1 MPLSIGDMRLALATI
16 EAGTTSSP
24 PIRKAFQYAPTLPTP
39 LPCFVN
45 FIDHG
50 NYVTPRIGQ
59 GIREGEHRVRA
70 VALVAL
76 QADSADAERTAE
88 SIIEA
93 FVHRLDQHKTLDG
106 TAGVIEASV
115 ESYEYGPVTL
125 QQDQQPFLGVSFD
138 VRINTVEEGV
148 TYASSG

>member
-1 MPLSIGDMRLALATI
+1 MPLDIGTMRAALATI

-45 FIDHG
+45 FIDRG
-50 NYVTPRIGQ
+50 DYVTPRIGQ
-59 GIREGEHRVRA
+59 GVRESEQHIRA

-76 QADSADAERTAE
+76 QADGADAERTAE

-106 TAGVIEASV
+106 TAGVIEAAV
-115 ESYEYGPVTL
+115 EGYDYGPVTL